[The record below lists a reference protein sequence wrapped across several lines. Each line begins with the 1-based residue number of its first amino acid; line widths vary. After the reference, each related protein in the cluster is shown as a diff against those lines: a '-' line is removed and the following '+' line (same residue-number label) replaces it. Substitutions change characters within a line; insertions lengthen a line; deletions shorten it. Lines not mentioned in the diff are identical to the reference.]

1 MRRRRRRRRM
11 KRVHPSRKNPSR
23 ARFAASTSKFLQD
36 SNRSSAHLAL
46 CALAAA
52 FVTPRVMCS
61 RSCDTS
67 RRAQTVC
74 CYRKSREEEEEEKQQ
89 RNYFRT
95 DKSTR
100 IKTARI
106 KTTTHDAPT
115 SVTSVR
121 NRLDLSTPPLYQP
134 GHHWLAKLL
143 LGKKRCTHHHCISLI
158 YTMVV
163 YLYNGGVQRFL
174 PNNNFSFNRY

>member
-1 MRRRRRRRRM
+1 MLIIRST
-11 KRVHPSRKNPSR
+11 PSAVRGS
-23 ARFAASTSKFLQD
+23 D

-143 LGKKRCTHHHCISLI
+143 LGKKRCTPPLYQPDI
-158 YTMVV
+158 
-163 YLYNGGVQRFL
+163 YNGGVLIQWWCTTFFTQQQL
-174 PNNNFSFNRY
+174 